1 MLSYVDLRWPCVP
14 AQKSP
19 YSEVA
24 LPWGFHVVIW
34 LSCSSHVVIRGSS
47 MAMCAS
53 SERPTNG
60 KTTIVIYLAVW
71 KYGHNNIWPYHCC
84 TNFVLSY
91 LVSMHVHTYM
101 NWYMYLISEKIIVS
115 LVYVG
120 MHLTER
126 SKMVKKIVNNSHIG
140 TSTDRIMTLMA
151 SYLSLYRVEFDFP
164 PLVRSL

>member
-1 MLSYVDLRWPCVP
+1 MKSYDC
-14 AQKSP
+14 
-19 YSEVA
+19 
-24 LPWGFHVVIW
+24 HVCSHTIVMF
-34 LSCSSHVVIRGSS
+34 LSCCHTWIFDGHVCRL
-47 MAMCAS
+47 
-53 SERPTNG
+53 RKTNG

-71 KYGHNNIWPYHCC
+71 KNGHNDIWPYHCC
-84 TNFVLSY
+84 TIFILSY

-164 PLVRSL
+164 PLVSSL